1 MALARLETYENARRV
16 LNKAR
21 EHIPT
26 DRQIWIMA
34 AKLEEANGNN
44 PMVDRLIERGTPF
57 FFPVPLIHLR
67 SFSFSAL
74 ASLRANMVEINR
86 EHWMKDAIDAEKAG
100 SVHTCQVL
108 VRNIIAIGID
118 EEDQADTWME
128 DAQSCERDGA
138 YECARAIYTH
148 ALKVHPTR
156 KQLWL
161 EAADF
166 EKKHGTREQLEELLS
181 TAVTNCPK
189 VEVLWLMLAKSKWL
203 AGNVQLA
210 RETLS
215 AGFQVSPII
224 VFPSFAQPIDLGEPQ
239 FGRNLVG
246 RRET

>member
-1 MALARLETYENARRV
+1 
-16 LNKAR
+16 
-21 EHIPT
+21 
-26 DRQIWIMA
+26 
-34 AKLEEANGNN
+34 
-44 PMVDRLIERGTPF
+44 
-57 FFPVPLIHLR
+57 
-67 SFSFSAL
+67 
-74 ASLRANMVEINR
+74 MVEINR

-138 YECARAIYTH
+138 HECARAIYTH

-166 EKKHGTREQLEELLS
+166 EKKHGTREQLEELLA

-215 AGFQVSPII
+215 AGFQVSPI
-224 VFPSFAQPIDLGEPQ
+224 VVSSSFADRIDLGEPQ